1 MKYLRAN
8 NKTHRMIRINRHTV
22 SLSCIFLLKKNILVK
37 YYLKY
42 SFVYC
47 FTKVAKNHTL
57 SSSATRKTKT
67 IDQNLD
73 SLCRALS
80 NHVYKHY
87 LKAMAFTCNIK
98 VRNFAISE
106 INMQR
111 FLYVYF
117 NSYCYYEYQ
126 ISNISHYLLR

>member
-1 MKYLRAN
+1 MVTYYLR
-8 NKTHRMIRINRHTV
+8 
-22 SLSCIFLLKKNILVK
+22 
-37 YYLKY
+37 Y

-47 FTKVAKNHTL
+47 FTKVAKNHIL
-57 SSSATRKTKT
+57 NSSVTRKTKT
-67 IDQNLD
+67 IEQDLD

-87 LKAMAFTCNIK
+87 LKAMAFACNIN
-98 VRNFAISE
+98 VRKFAISE

-126 ISNISHYLLR
+126 ISNISHYRL